1 MIRVSARKA
10 DDDTDDSGGRSDRS
24 GSRTAAQAAAAAIAQ
39 LAELTSKDAEGAT
52 SAEPIE
58 EGWLVEVEVLEDRRI
73 PSSAD
78 MLALYEVELDLDGN
92 LVAYRRTRR
101 YSRGSTDIGVRG
113 TS

>member
-1 MIRVSARKA
+1 MCARRA
-10 DDDTDDSGGRSDRS
+10 DDETEDGGGRSPC
-24 GSRTAAQAAAAAIAQ
+24 RTAGQAAAVAIAA
-39 LAELTSKDAEGAT
+39 LAELTSKQAEGAT

-78 MLALYEVELDLDGN
+78 MLALYEVELDSDGN

-101 YSRGSTDIGVRG
+101 YSRGSTDIGARG
-113 TS
+113 TP

>member
-1 MIRVSARKA
+1 MSARRA
-10 DDDTDDSGGRSDRS
+10 DDDTENGGGRSDRS
-24 GSRTAAQAAAAAIAQ
+24 RCRTAAEAAAAAIAQ
-39 LAELTSKDAEGAT
+39 LADLTSKDTEGAT

-58 EGWLVEVEVLEDRRI
+58 DGWLVEVEVLEDRRI

-78 MLALYEVELDLDGN
+78 MLALYEVELDPEGS

>member
-1 MIRVSARKA
+1 MSARRA
-10 DDDTDDSGGRSDRS
+10 DDETEDGGRSDRS
-24 GSRTAAQAAAAAIAQ
+24 QCRTAAQAAAAAIAE
-39 LAELTSKDAEGAT
+39 LAELTSKQAEGAT

-58 EGWLVEVEVLEDRRI
+58 EGWLVEIEVLEDRRI
-73 PSSAD
+73 PSSSD

-113 TS
+113 SS